1 MKEDIAETK
10 AVLEKHGLIKSNVG
24 ADDDNSVILF
34 GDGKQQEKKRNLKKS
49 EKDELKSVR
58 NKLCNRAILKEVIES
73 NW

>member
-10 AVLEKHGLIKSNVG
+10 AVLEKH
-24 ADDDNSVILF
+24 DDNSVILF